1 MVGPHSNSRLQFDR
15 YNFGDESLVVV
26 GQEPANYVE
35 NGVIEATD
43 VHDVSSF
50 TSLNRLVRLQIDA
63 DQLRIRIFTRQLALV
78 GNERF
83 PSSHHTGRS
92 VPARSDPALVIANEN
107 NAGELAIRMLLVG
120 SNRWQ
125 RTMNCEL

>member
-1 MVGPHSNSRLQFDR
+1 MLSQFDR
-15 YNFGDESLVVV
+15 FNFGDESLVVV
-26 GQEPANYVE
+26 RKEPADHVE
-35 NGVIEATD
+35 HGVTEAAD
-43 VHDVSSF
+43 VHDVSSL

-63 DQLRIRIFTRQLALV
+63 DQLRIRFLTCQLALV

-83 PSSHHTGRS
+83 PSRHHSGRA

-120 SNRWQ
+120 SYQRQ
-125 RTMNCEL
+125 RTTKFEW